1 MELIIMLVTVVFI
14 YMYRKDPGSAPYK
27 YFTGMAATVYEKY
40 APYSYKVVK
49 EKAKELGQDY
59 TMRQYIVQV
68 ALFGGIA
75 AAIAFLYFYSLLWAI
90 VYAVIAIAFV
100 PYINFLRYKR
110 IYNEYI
116 FEEIQIYC
124 TNVIMEF
131 NTSQSFVKSLEGVKE
146 SGILEE
152 PILGDVKTMI
162 DMSYANG
169 TIDEALKFM
178 SDKYPYYMVKNMH
191 QLFLQITNEG
201 AKDSGESLENMMQD
215 IDMLVEGVYR
225 DKMDRAQFYQKFVIY
240 GLALY
245 LLVML
250 MQFLLGQASYIK
262 MINLWYIQIILHAII
277 WINSYFLLSGTK
289 FYNEDV
295 SAE

>member
-1 MELIIMLVTVVFI
+1 MELVILIITGLFI
-14 YMYRKDPGSAPYK
+14 FMYRKNPGNAPYK
-27 YFTGMAATVYEKY
+27 YFTGMANTVYEKY
-40 APYSYKVVK
+40 APYSFRVVK
-49 EKAKELGQDY
+49 EKAKELGQDF
-59 TMRQYIVQV
+59 TVKQYIVQIF
-68 ALFGGIA
+68 LFGGVA

-90 VYAVIAIAFV
+90 VYAVIAIAFI
-100 PYINFLRYKR
+100 PYVSYLRYKR

-131 NTSQSFVKSLEGVKE
+131 NTSQSFVKSLEGVRE

-152 PILGDVKTMI
+152 PIKGDVSTMI

-225 DKMDRAQFYQKFVIY
+225 DKMDRAAFYKKFVMY